1 MKQSYISLIRVL
13 GSISLGLGFDP
24 RKFIATILNS
34 YNYFSDLILFTN
46 LSKIKKNKGNYGS
59 FPIQI
64 LPILSDK
71 SSDSGSHGV
80 YFYQDLQAAKLIYNR
95 NPERHLDIGSRLD
108 GFISHLLSF
117 RSVYFADIRPLQ
129 ASIPGLHFIQFDV
142 MDTEKSRSLLNTFD
156 SISCLHALEH
166 FGLGRYSDPLNPDG
180 WELALANIINLLTND
195 GLLYLSVPLGR
206 QRVEF
211 NSQRIFNPHTIL
223 KFFELNS
230 LECISFYHITNDTC
244 HYIDLDDH
252 SSFEHITRLD
262 CDCGLF
268 IAKKRLSQQ

>member
-1 MKQSYISLIRVL
+1 MKQSLNSSVRVL

-24 RKFIATILNS
+24 RKFFPTLLNS
-34 YNYFSDLILFTN
+34 YNYVCDLISFIN
-46 LSKIKKNKGNYGS
+46 LSRLRNNNRIYGK

-80 YFYQDLQAAKLIYNR
+80 YFYQDLQAARLIYNK
-95 NPERHLDIGSRLD
+95 NPLNHLDIGSRLD
-108 GFISHLLSF
+108 GFISHLLTF
-117 RSVYFADIRPLQ
+117 RSVYFADIRPLK
-129 ASIPGLHFIQFDV
+129 AAIPGLKFIQLDV
-142 MDTEKSRSLLNTFD
+142 MDTEKSRSLSGSFD

-180 WELALANIINLLTND
+180 WVPALVNITNLLTND
-195 GLLYLSVPLGR
+195 GLLYLSVPLGK

-211 NSQRIFNPHTIL
+211 NSQRIFNPNTIF

-230 LECISFYHITNDTC
+230 LQCIDFYHITNDSCC
-244 HYIDLDDH
+244 HVDLDDY
-252 SSFEHITRLD
+252 SYIEDISTAD

-268 IAKKRLSQQ
+268 IAKKILPHQ